1 MPGTSQYNSYFFY
14 KLIFDPFNKDPS
26 SPYLIVGLWLWFNIR
41 ITLSDVMN
49 CKDVSTF
56 FHYFFN
62 LNAFQGKW
70 WRYTFIPYKL
80 ILFDA
85 YLQRKHTIMT
95 LILMNLS
102 SNIIFIFWSILKDDY
117 NLLSF
122 VEIRG
127 LNVNNKQKKEWN
139 FYEEKRKHRFF
150 CWIFMIVRFV
160 LQNDDWTCWW
170 DVDQIIEVYSDRSE
184 YSWLFQGWNN
194 HKKI

>member
-26 SPYLIVGLWLWFNIR
+26 SPYFLIGLWLWFNIR

-56 FHYFFN
+56 FNYFFN

-85 YLQRKHTIMT
+85 YLQRKYTILTM
-95 LILMNLS
+95 ILMNLS

-117 NLLSF
+117 NLSSI
-122 VEIRG
+122 VEISG
-127 LNVNNKQKKEWN
+127 LNVNNKQRKN
-139 FYEEKRKHRFF
+139 RISMRKRKN
-150 CWIFMIVRFV
+150 IDSFV
-160 LQNDDWTCWW
+160 G
-170 DVDQIIEVYSDRSE
+170 
-184 YSWLFQGWNN
+184 YSWLFASFFRMMIERAGGTFI
-194 HKKI
+194 KL